1 MTTLST
7 SSLTKY
13 YSSSWAGSVAAPLGD
28 IRAPK
33 SQDVHHKLLEDPKE
47 SAGDSDRQSQ
57 GQAGLPGGG
66 VRTVF
71 AKEGWPLHLDLE
83 GQVTTG

>member
-7 SSLTKY
+7 SSFTKY

-28 IRAPK
+28 IRAQK
-33 SQDVHHKLLEDPKE
+33 SHNAHHKLLEDPKE
-47 SAGDSDRQSQ
+47 SAGGSDRQSQ

-66 VRTVF
+66 VRPAF
-71 AKEGWPLHLDLE
+71 AKGVAFAP
-83 GQVTTG
+83 GS